1 MPSSPLVVS
10 KLYGGTVTVEFFEK
24 PYHKYLVDGKARPSV
39 TKITGMLNKPH
50 LVPWSSKMACNFL
63 RQQLELGVAITPELL
78 DIAQKQYIIRATEGA
93 DIGKL
98 IHKYAEDSINYQL
111 GLGNKPELPE
121 DPRVLNGVTAFLEW
135 ARASKVKFIS
145 AERNVYSK
153 KYDFAGKM
161 DAEAIINGKH
171 VVIDF
176 KTANVDKKTGQP
188 VIYNE
193 YRYQTAAYEMAA
205 AEEGTVYDDNRYI
218 IHFNKAN
225 GDFSVHQIDNLERDF
240 SVFVGLR
247 RALEVEELIKQEYKV
262 KAIVDVE

>member
-1 MPSSPLVVS
+1 MKSSPSIVS
-10 KLYGGTVTVEFFEK
+10 KLYDGTVTVEFFEE

-50 LVPWSSKMACNFL
+50 LLPWAAKVTCNFL
-63 RQQLELGVAITPELL
+63 RQQLELGVPITEELL
-78 DIAQKQYIIRATEGA
+78 VTAEKQYQVRASEGA
-93 DIGKL
+93 DIGKE

-111 GLGNKPELPE
+111 GLGEKPALPN

-135 ARASKVKFIS
+135 AQSSKVKFIS

-153 KYDFAGKM
+153 KYDYVGKM

-176 KTANVDKKTGQP
+176 KTANVDKKTNKP

-193 YRYQTAAYEMAA
+193 YRYQTAAYEVAA

-225 GDFSVHQIDNLERDF
+225 GDFSVHQIGNLKRDF
-240 SVFVGLR
+240 SAFLNLR
-247 RALEVEELIKQEYKV
+247 QVELVESLIKEDSKN
-262 KAIVDVE
+262 K